1 MLTTLIVIGVLVV
14 LFFVRV
20 FIENNKVPILGVTQG
35 KLKRVGKKPN
45 NVSTQTDVASKQV
58 ETLNFKDSEL
68 STMNSLKKAVEAFGG
83 GRIETETADYLYV
96 IFKTPLMKYCDDVE
110 FWLDTANNEV
120 HYRSSSRAG
129 YSDMGLNRARYNKIS
144 ELYQAL

>member
-20 FIENNKVPILGVTQG
+20 FIENNKVPVLGVTQG
-35 KLKRVGKKPN
+35 KFKPVGKKPN
-45 NVSTQTDVASKQV
+45 NVSTQTDVAAKKV
-58 ETLNFKDSEL
+58 DTLSFKDSAKT
-68 STMNSLKKAVEAFGG
+68 TMSALKKVVEEYGG
-83 GRIETETADYLYV
+83 GCIETESSDYLYV

-110 FWLDTANNEV
+110 FWLDSAANKV
-120 HYRSSSRAG
+120 HFRSCSRAG
-129 YSDMGLNRARYNKIS
+129 YSDMGLNRTRYNKIS